1 MISLLSNDEKRSIK
15 KVSTLKDS
23 VVDFQHVFLFFLKK
37 KDNIYANKIYY

>member
-1 MISLLSNDEKRSIK
+1 MISSLSSDGERSIE

-37 KDNIYANKIYY
+37 KDDIYANKIYC